1 MTFNFNILRLLQCC
15 IAVPGKYC
23 SSRLFVNP
31 RGYRLL
37 QYCNDPYIY
46 FSRSDCSDSIS
57 TKSGA
62 V

>member
-46 FSRSDCSDSIS
+46 FFKQDCSYSS
-57 TKSGA
+57 SMTAGA